1 MSDYTANIRKENDGS
16 FYALVVRIDDEGY
29 THVCRYKGRHFKTE
43 KAALRSTAK
52 YIAILDA

>member
-1 MSDYTANIRKENDGS
+1 MSDYTADITKENDG

-29 THVCRYKGRHFKTE
+29 KHVCRYKGRFFKTE

-52 YIAILDA
+52 YIAMLDA